1 MNLRPQEEISGDKY
15 SIPGIGS
22 QDLYVYIYIY
32 IRMYVIRSVTPLT
45 DFGMVGSR
53 KNLLWY

>member
-1 MNLRPQEEISGDKY
+1 MMNLRPQEEISGDKY

-22 QDLYVYIYIY
+22 QDLYVYI
-32 IRMYVIRSVTPLT
+32 RMYVIRSVTPLT

-53 KNLLWY
+53 KNLIWY